1 MHRLPPHVHVIT
13 ARVGNVTS
21 SLAAATCSAAAL
33 AATSLCGLVPPAP
46 CRRIPNCPVLALS
59 AVATPSMW
67 FDIRSTLKLQGDYC
81 LSSSSIYRSNLTLR
95 VCTGS
100 SEKVAFLK
108 PFVDELVSEVRRIC
122 CLCLD

>member
-1 MHRLPPHVHVIT
+1 
-13 ARVGNVTS
+13 
-21 SLAAATCSAAAL
+21 
-33 AATSLCGLVPPAP
+33 
-46 CRRIPNCPVLALS
+46 
-59 AVATPSMW
+59 MW